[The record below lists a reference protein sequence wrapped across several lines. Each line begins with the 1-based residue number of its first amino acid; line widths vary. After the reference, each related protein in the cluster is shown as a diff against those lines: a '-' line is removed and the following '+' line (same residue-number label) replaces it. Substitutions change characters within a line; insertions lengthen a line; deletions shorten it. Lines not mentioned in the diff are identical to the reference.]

1 MAHNDTKL
9 QKNATL
15 NSNGTKWQKSE
26 FKVNTIEFFSPLSW
40 EPKMGSEASHF
51 YISRTGHCG
60 TLVPC
65 RPKLGHQDLENIGT
79 VSQNHSVCLI
89 SLPTKHAG
97 GHKVSS
103 LGGKGGLQW
112 NERFSRVTENWWLS
126 PRSLS
131 GTNLCS
137 YFVRKLSL
145 QKYFFH
151 WDSLS
156 LWQTWSVSSNIRN
169 EILFHTETEEHA
181 QRRTGNTSLSISNMS
196 SVIPPI
202 ALDWEFYP
210 KSFTCTQQKHY
221 LPRLVRFPDQLIRP
235 KQCRRTWQKD
245 PPSSLLK
252 VIDLIFVSI
261 LLQFPLILLSSTLL
275 LQGPLS
281 QFHHSIRILNPFWC

>member
-1 MAHNDTKL
+1 M
-9 QKNATL
+9 
-15 NSNGTKWQKSE
+15 S
-26 FKVNTIEFFSPLSW
+26 FFSSDLRAKDGKRGFRLLQLP
-40 EPKMGSEASHF
+40 E
-51 YISRTGHCG
+51 SR

-169 EILFHTETEEHA
+169 EILFHTETE
-181 QRRTGNTSLSISNMS
+181 I
-196 SVIPPI
+196 
-202 ALDWEFYP
+202 LDFPTKTLWY
-210 KSFTCTQQKHY
+210 TNNIY
-221 LPRLVRFPDQLIRP
+221 L
-235 KQCRRTWQKD
+235 
-245 PPSSLLK
+245 
-252 VIDLIFVSI
+252 
-261 LLQFPLILLSSTLL
+261 
-275 LQGPLS
+275 
-281 QFHHSIRILNPFWC
+281 